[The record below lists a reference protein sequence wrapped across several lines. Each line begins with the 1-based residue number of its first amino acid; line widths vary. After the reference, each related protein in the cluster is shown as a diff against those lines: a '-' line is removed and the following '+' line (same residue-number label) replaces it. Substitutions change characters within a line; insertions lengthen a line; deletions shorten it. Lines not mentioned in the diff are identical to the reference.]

1 MTKSKARWEYFLGVS
16 CGDLPWCGQKRRVKA
31 VRHCSPNRRN
41 YVVYNPYTIEYSVC
55 DILWLRV
62 RICICA
68 CACTQSHRHTHIIK
82 IHDSSHLFRRSEL
95 CLNSKR
101 LSGLPYILLT
111 IAARK
116 QIAVL
121 GWKMLAASLIS
132 RQGRKWTRI
141 GGSLVQHML
150 SHAFSIILRILI
162 NKFLTSVQRQILR
175 RHWLLAARHLN
186 SRLDPVHSGGTG
198 FESSQ
203 QG

>member
-1 MTKSKARWEYFLGVS
+1 MIFCDYV
-16 CGDLPWCGQKRRVKA
+16 CGFA
-31 VRHCSPNRRN
+31 
-41 YVVYNPYTIEYSVC
+41 SV
-55 DILWLRV
+55 I
-62 RICICA
+62 
-68 CACTQSHRHTHIIK
+68 HIIK

-150 SHAFSIILRILI
+150 SHAFSI
-162 NKFLTSVQRQILR
+162 FLYQYHQC
-175 RHWLLAARHLN
+175 N
-186 SRLDPVHSGGTG
+186 DK
-198 FESSQ
+198 SSEDIDCLQ
-203 QG
+203 QGISTRDLTRSILAERDSNPHNRANMG